1 MITTFNLPAD
11 QLDSSILKS
20 IKEAFKGR
28 DIEIIVSDTK
38 AAADRSYVLLKRME
52 KLKKDKNTVSFTQE
66 KFFKTYRKKIADA
79 TNKI

>member
-1 MITTFNLPAD
+1 MITTFHLQAY
-11 QLDSSILKS
+11 QLDLSIVKS

-38 AAADRSYVLLKRME
+38 EAAERVDTLRHRMASMRNN
-52 KLKKDKNTVSFTQE
+52 KNTVTFSQD

-79 TNKI
+79 K

>member
-1 MITTFNLPAD
+1 MITTFHLPAD
-11 QLDSSILKS
+11 QLDLSILKS

-38 AAADRSYVLLKRME
+38 AAADRTETLLQRME
-52 KLKKDKNTVSFTQE
+52 NLRGNKNTVTFSQE

>member
-38 AAADRSYVLLKRME
+38 AAADRSDVLLKRME